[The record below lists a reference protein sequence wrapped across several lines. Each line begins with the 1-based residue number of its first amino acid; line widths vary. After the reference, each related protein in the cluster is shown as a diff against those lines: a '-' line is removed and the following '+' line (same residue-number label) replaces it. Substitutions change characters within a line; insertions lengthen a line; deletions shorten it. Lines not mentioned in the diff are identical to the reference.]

1 MPKITE
7 HKQGIA
13 SWFDLG
19 TPDPEAAKAFYADLL
34 GWTYQDNPMEVDG
47 QPNTY
52 SMAMVDGETAAAIFG
67 QTQVMV
73 DAAPGESHASVH
85 WSVYFTVN
93 DVEASTA
100 KVSELGGTVIVEP
113 FDVEP
118 MPGMVVGRMSV
129 LQDPGGAFASLW
141 QPVSHIGSSIK
152 MEEGAV
158 HWVECLSGNRDATVK
173 FYTELFGSTSMQ
185 MPGMENYMIMM
196 VGEEASCGIMDMPD
210 EVASK
215 GAPPHWVLYF
225 QVADVDAAIAT
236 AEKNGATIV
245 NPAFDAPGIGRMGH
259 IMDPQGA
266 FLALTTPAA
275 H

>member
-19 TPDPEAAKAFYADLL
+19 CPDPEAAKAFYADLL

-67 QTQVMV
+67 QTQEMV

-93 DVEASTA
+93 DVEASTTQ
-100 KVSELGGTVIVEP
+100 VSELGGTVIVEP
-113 FDVEP
+113 FNVEP

-129 LQDPGGAFASLW
+129 IQDPGGAFASLW

-158 HWVECLSGNRDATVK
+158 HWVECLSGDRDATVK
-173 FYTELFGSTSMQ
+173 FYTELFGSTTMS

-196 VGEEASCGIMDMPD
+196 VGEEASCGIMDMPP
-210 EVASK
+210 EIAST
-215 GAPPHWVLYF
+215 GAPPHWVLYM
-225 QVADVDAAIAT
+225 QVADVDAALAK